1 MTDEAAKEADDDDDD
16 DDDDEEFLSI
26 DETFFGTRFAVS
38 LIHILILVFV
48 VFFSRLLLLLYF

>member
-1 MTDEAAKEADDDDDD
+1 MTDEAAKEADDD

>member
-1 MTDEAAKEADDDDDD
+1 MTDEAAKEADDDDDEEE
-16 DDDDEEFLSI
+16 EEFLSI